1 MCVCVYK
8 CARAARSFLW
18 IGSQPSRLPIHA
30 LVAAFHYTRAIFTH
44 CIQFGFTYSMIYSAK
59 AYLEAGD
66 GNLLE
71 AEVALKAG
79 AARCAGRGERERD
92 RQGERNGG
100 KSTGERRDD
109 GKRNRE
115 KDSEPRERKIKG
127 TSFPHILYPI

>member
-79 AARCAGRGERERD
+79 AARCAGRGERETD
-92 RQGERNGG
+92 RVRGTEERAQ
-100 KSTGERRDD
+100 
-109 GKRNRE
+109 E
-115 KDSEPRERKIKG
+115 KDETMGRGTARKTASQGKG
-127 TSFPHILYPI
+127 R